1 MKAHETF
8 LEFIDAAKNQG
19 VPDDSLVGLLRARG
33 WPEDAVYEA
42 LAVHYQNRTGLEIP
56 VRKRSGAAAK
66 NSDFSG
72 CYVLIRDGEPF
83 YVGISRGVVGRLRQH
98 GRGKT
103 EFEATLAY
111 RMACEKSRH
120 KMTRSEAMKDSKF
133 RKKFQE
139 AQGLLNGSKVAFI
152 EIENSLELDL
162 FEAYCAIELNT
173 SKWNTF
179 RTQLELL
186 RFRNECQASKT
197 A

>member
-1 MKAHETF
+1 VIDTCESTF
-8 LEFIDAAKNQG
+8 AELGSVVFPGYMAQIRTALKKPHNLADLCVSGDG
-19 VPDDSLVGLLRARG
+19 VKTIL
-33 WPEDAVYEA
+33 
-42 LAVHYQNRTGLEIP
+42 
-56 VRKRSGAAAK
+56 KRLGK